1 MQLLKATRDTVLRP
15 LTVVSGIIERRNTMP
30 ILANV
35 LIRQQAGKVA
45 FIGSDSEVQIT
56 THAAITSEL
65 AQEES
70 ATPLATTV
78 AARKLLDILRAIPG
92 SRDVSRDIED
102 RRLIVSSGQSSLAIQ
117 TICESELTAT

>member
-35 LIRQQAGKVA
+35 LIRQKNGKVA

-56 THAAITSEL
+56 THASISGELVQAESET
-65 AQEES
+65 Q
-70 ATPLATTV
+70 LATTV
-78 AARKLLDILRAIPG
+78 AARKLLDILRALPE
-92 SRDVSRDIED
+92 SRDVALDLDERS
-102 RRLIVSSGQSSLAIQ
+102 
-117 TICESELTAT
+117 

>member
-15 LTVVSGIIERRNTMP
+15 LTVVSGIIDRRNHIP
-30 ILANV
+30 NLANV
-35 LIRQQAGKVA
+35 LMRQQAGKFA

-78 AARKLLDILRAIPG
+78 AARKLLDILRALPD
-92 SRDVSRDIED
+92 SRDVALDLEE
-102 RRLIVSSGQSSLAIQ
+102 Q
-117 TICESELTAT
+117 